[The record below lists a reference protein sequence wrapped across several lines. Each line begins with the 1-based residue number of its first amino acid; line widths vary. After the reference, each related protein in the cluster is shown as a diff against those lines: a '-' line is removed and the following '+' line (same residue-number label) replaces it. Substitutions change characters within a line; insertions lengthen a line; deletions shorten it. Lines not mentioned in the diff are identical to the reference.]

1 MNVEKPQLSIVI
13 PAYDEETNIEKL
25 YHELF
30 TVLNQ
35 LDMSWEIIISDD
47 GSKDHT
53 WEEILSLHQKDD
65 RVKGVRL
72 SRNFGHQY
80 ALFAGLSHAMGDG
93 IISMDADLQHPPHV
107 IPQLIQEWKKGNKIV
122 NTKREDPEEFMFLKK
137 VTSRLFCKI
146 FSLLCGVK
154 LQSGMADFRL
164 MDRQVLDD
172 ILKFPEE
179 GLFLRGLV
187 QWVGYSNSIVTFLCQ
202 NRYSGLSKYTLR
214 RMLRFAWT
222 GLISFSIIPLRLGI
236 IIGFVTS
243 GIAFLFL
250 VHAVYEKLFSDT
262 TMPGWASAVS
272 ITSFLFGILF
282 IMLGIV
288 GEYIGRILTE
298 VRARPRFLI
307 REQVGIGY
315 EGEEIA

>member
-1 MNVEKPQLSIVI
+1 
-13 PAYDEETNIEKL
+13 
-25 YHELF
+25 
-30 TVLNQ
+30 
-35 LDMSWEIIISDD
+35 
-47 GSKDHT
+47 
-53 WEEILSLHQKDD
+53 
-65 RVKGVRL
+65 
-72 SRNFGHQY
+72 
-80 ALFAGLSHAMGDG
+80 
-93 IISMDADLQHPPHV
+93 
-107 IPQLIQEWKKGNKIV
+107 
-122 NTKREDPEEFMFLKK
+122 
-137 VTSRLFCKI
+137 
-146 FSLLCGVK
+146 
-154 LQSGMADFRL
+154 
-164 MDRQVLDD
+164 
-172 ILKFPEE
+172 
-179 GLFLRGLV
+179 
-187 QWVGYSNSIVTFLCQ
+187 
-202 NRYSGLSKYTLR
+202 
-214 RMLRFAWT
+214 MLRFAWT